1 MEEGR
6 PNTKIPIDLGPD
18 LYEWLRELAY
28 RQRRPMAEVVREALR
43 AYRDRVEPQMHLPME
58 RMG

>member
-6 PNTKIPIDLGPD
+6 PNTKIPIDLGTD

-28 RQRRPMAEVVREALR
+28 RQRRPMAELVREALR
-43 AYRDRVEPQMHLPME
+43 DYRDRVEPQMHLPME